1 MPPPIADVRL
11 VRAAASG
18 DVLAFETLVH
28 RHQEPALRV
37 ALRML
42 GNRAD
47 AEEAVQDAFVRA
59 WRALPSFGGR
69 SCFSTWL
76 YRITVNCCLTAL
88 QSRRPRDGELTGAE
102 PAPGPGPVEMAQ
114 AREGVQTLTAA
125 IGRLTPEQRA
135 PLVLRE
141 LEGLSYEE
149 IGEVLQLSPAA
160 VKGRL
165 HRARLELVET
175 MRQWR

>member
-1 MPPPIADVRL
+1 MPAPVADVRL
-11 VRAAASG
+11 VRAAAYG
-18 DVLAFETLVH
+18 DVLAFETLVY
-28 RHQEPALRV
+28 RHQERAFRV

-42 GNRAD
+42 GNRSD

-59 WRALPSFGGR
+59 WKALPSFGGR
-69 SCFSTWL
+69 SRFSTWL

-88 QSRRPRDGELTGAE
+88 ESRRLPAGELSGAE
-102 PAPGPGPVEMAQ
+102 AAPGPGPAERAQ
-114 AREGVQTLTAA
+114 ASEGMHALTAA
-125 IGRLTPEQRA
+125 IGSLTPEQRA

-149 IGEVLQLSPAA
+149 IGEVLQLTPAA

-165 HRARLELVET
+165 HRARLELVEAV
-175 MRQWR
+175 RPWR

>member
-1 MPPPIADVRL
+1 MSPEIADVRL
-11 VRAAASG
+11 VRAAAYG
-18 DVLAFETLVH
+18 DALAFETLVH
-28 RHQEPALRV
+28 RHQEAVFRV

-42 GNRAD
+42 GNRPD

-59 WRALPSFGGR
+59 WRALPSFDGR
-69 SCFSTWL
+69 SRFSTWL

-88 QSRRPRDGELTGAE
+88 QSRRPGEGELTGAE
-102 PAPGPGPVEMAQ
+102 PAPGPGPGEA
-114 AREGVQTLTAA
+114 ARTRESMHALTGA
-125 IGRLTPEQRA
+125 IGRLTPQQRA

-165 HRARLELVET
+165 HRARLELVEE
-175 MRQWR
+175 MRPWR